1 MGALRASTRAGV
13 SEQVEDAKQEL
24 PGALV
29 HRLRQDPPGR
39 TGLQDDPIIKEQDLD
54 GDLLRE

>member
-1 MGALRASTRAGV
+1 MEGAA
-13 SEQVEDAKQEL
+13 QEL

-29 HRLRQDPPGR
+29 QRLRQDPPGR
-39 TGLQDDPIIKEQDLD
+39 TGLQDDPTIKEQDLD

>member
-1 MGALRASTRAGV
+1 MGALRASTPAGV
-13 SEQVEDAKQEL
+13 SERVEDSKQEL

-39 TGLQDDPIIKEQDLD
+39 TGLQDDPIKEQDLD